1 MQHCE
6 RYLSK
11 NILDRAYGRLL
22 YRLELSSDLSKNTRR
37 LNRLLGIFK
46 LRICKDCQKLSSAK
60 NLRCKDCRLDHD
72 EYLRERLTQEYQDDL
87 RAEYESELENEPEDY
102 RSDLD

>member
-1 MQHCE
+1 MKMQQCE

-11 NILDRAYGRLL
+11 NILQRAYGSLLNRLN
-22 YRLELSSDLSKNTRR
+22 LSSDLSKETRR
-37 LNRLLGIFK
+37 LNRILGIFK

-60 NLRCKDCRLDHD
+60 DLRCKDCRIDHD
-72 EYLRERLTQEYQDDL
+72 EYLRERLAQEYQDDL
-87 RAEYESELENEPEDY
+87 IAEMEIENEPEDY

>member
-11 NILDRAYGRLL
+11 NILHRSYGRLL
-22 YRLELSSDLSKNTRR
+22 NKLNLSSDLSKETRR
-37 LNRLLGIFK
+37 LNRFLGIFK

-60 NLRCKDCRLDHD
+60 NLRCKDCRIDHD
-72 EYLRERLTQEYQDDL
+72 EYLKERLMQEYQDDL
-87 RAEYESELENEPEDY
+87 RAEYEAENSEEDQ
-102 RSDLD
+102 DE